1 VGLGPALACGGV
13 LGITLDAW
21 AEASL

>member
-1 VGLGPALACGGV
+1 VGLGPALACGGE